1 MRPPVNLVPVH
12 VSWDRVIHTT
22 VGLRPH
28 RPSGF
33 VVRTEKLDH
42 KTVIHNYGHG
52 GAGISLSWGTGYL
65 AADMAMG
72 HPDRRAAV
80 IGSGAVGL
88 ATARQLQRRGIK
100 VTIYA
105 MAVPPNT
112 TSNMA
117 WAGFTPTSG
126 LFAVGRRTPQWD
138 EQFRF
143 AAEISYRQFQLLAGR
158 DYGVS
163 WIDNYSTMDEM
174 PVERISR
181 EGSLLPE
188 HLRTGRVI
196 LHAGEHPFPL
206 KYATRTPSIR
216 IEPATYLDALVRD
229 FHLFDGRIVIR
240 KFDTPRDL
248 MSLTERL
255 IVNCTG
261 LGSREL
267 FSDEELTPVKGQLT
281 LLVPQPEVDYST
293 FGGLGQSDSFGIHM
307 MPRSDGIALGGTSER
322 GESSMEPDGEAL
334 KRIVEGHMELFS
346 AMRPPRPGARLTTS
360 RTPDEVPAL
369 ESFGGLGP

>member
-1 MRPPVNLVPVH
+1 MDRRTLLKAGGMAVVGLGLGGCANRRTPSRPMRPPVNLVPVH

-33 VVRTEKLDH
+33 FVRTEKLDH

-52 GAGISLSWGTGYL
+52 RAGISLSWGTSYL

-80 IGSGAVGL
+80 IGSGAVGVV
-88 ATARQLQRRGIK
+88 TARQLQRRGIK

-117 WAGFTPTSG
+117 WAGFTPTSD

-174 PVERISR
+174 PVERIR
-181 EGSLLPE
+181 
-188 HLRTGRVI
+188 R
-196 LHAGEHPFPL
+196 
-206 KYATRTPSIR
+206 
-216 IEPATYLDALVRD
+216 
-229 FHLFDGRIVIR
+229 
-240 KFDTPRDL
+240 
-248 MSLTERL
+248 
-255 IVNCTG
+255 
-261 LGSREL
+261 
-267 FSDEELTPVKGQLT
+267 
-281 LLVPQPEVDYST
+281 
-293 FGGLGQSDSFGIHM
+293 
-307 MPRSDGIALGGTSER
+307 
-322 GESSMEPDGEAL
+322 
-334 KRIVEGHMELFS
+334 
-346 AMRPPRPGARLTTS
+346 GARFFPSTCG
-360 RTPDEVPAL
+360 RAA
-369 ESFGGLGP
+369 